1 MISQVDILETEIVEN
16 YPDVLEILLKDRT
29 SGKNIIWATK
39 NYEFLDERY
48 SEKKSIKLK
57 DIIDINDNVIKPR
70 VQKDELQKLFR
81 VKNMAEV
88 FTPSWVCNLQN
99 NLIDNAWFGRK
110 NVFNKEIP
118 DKKKW
123 KTVEKKIVF
132 PKDKTWVDY
141 VMDKR
146 MEISCGEAPYITS
159 RYDATTGE
167 FIEVRDRIG
176 LLDRKLRVINENATS
191 MSQWMEYV
199 IKAYK
204 NIYSYEW
211 QGDNLLLAR
220 EALLF
225 TFIENFKLKFKEEP
239 DLSSIQEIA
248 EIISWNVWQM
258 DGLKGVIPLS
268 CNTEKRRIIDLF
280 GEEKIEDSECP
291 GCKNNE
297 IHKHN
302 GKHCIIMDWFGNKDT
317 VRKEKKVRFIDLI
330 KK

>member
-1 MISQVDILETEIVEN
+1 LISQVDILETEIVEN

-39 NYEFLDERY
+39 NYEFLSEAY
-48 SEKKSIKLK
+48 SEKKSIRLK
-57 DIIDINDNVIKPR
+57 DIIGINDNVIKPR

-118 DKKKW
+118 EKKNW
-123 KTVEKKIVF
+123 ETVEKKIVF
-132 PKDKTWVDY
+132 PKDKTWIDY

-167 FIEVRDRIG
+167 FIEVNNRIG
-176 LLDRKLRVINENATS
+176 LLDRKLRVINENVIS
-191 MSQWMEYV
+191 MSQWLEYT

-204 NIYSYEW
+204 NIYGYEW
-211 QGDNLLLAR
+211 QGDSLLLAR
-220 EALLF
+220 EAMLF

-268 CNTEKRRIIDLF
+268 CNTEKRKIIDLF
-280 GEEKIEDSECP
+280 GEEEIEGTECP

-302 GKHCIIMDWFGNKDT
+302 GKYCIIMDWFGNGNT
-317 VRKEKKVRFIDLI
+317 ISKEKKIKFVDLI

>member
-1 MISQVDILETEIVEN
+1 LISQVDILETEIVEN

-39 NYEFLDERY
+39 NYEFLSEAY
-48 SEKKSIKLK
+48 SEKKSIRLK
-57 DIIDINDNVIKPR
+57 DIIGINDNVIKPR

-118 DKKKW
+118 EKKKW

-167 FIEVRDRIG
+167 FIEVEDRIG
-176 LLDRKLRVINENATS
+176 LLDRKLRVINENVDS
-191 MSQWMEYV
+191 LSQWQEYV
-199 IKAYK
+199 LNAFK
-204 NIYSYEW
+204 NIYAYEW
-211 QGDNLLLAR
+211 QCASLLVGS
-220 EALLF
+220 EAMLF
-225 TFIENFKLKFKEEP
+225 AYIDNFKFKF
-239 DLSSIQEIA
+239 D
-248 EIISWNVWQM
+248 
-258 DGLKGVIPLS
+258 
-268 CNTEKRRIIDLF
+268 
-280 GEEKIEDSECP
+280 
-291 GCKNNE
+291 
-297 IHKHN
+297 
-302 GKHCIIMDWFGNKDT
+302 
-317 VRKEKKVRFIDLI
+317 
-330 KK
+330 